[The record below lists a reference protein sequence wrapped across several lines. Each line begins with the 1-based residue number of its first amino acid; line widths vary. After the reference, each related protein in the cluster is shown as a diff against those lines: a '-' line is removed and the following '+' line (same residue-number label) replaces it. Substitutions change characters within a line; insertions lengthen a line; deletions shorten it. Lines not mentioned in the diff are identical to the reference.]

1 MPWQKT
7 RSRSAAPSDG
17 ARPPGLAL
25 REAGRRRT
33 RNPRTSNH
41 SAPTRSNLQLFP
53 EKTAVAGFIRR
64 HQLMEF
70 EKSRLEDLLAYLFC
84 KIPGVRLIG
93 RNVLTQ
99 DVSGEIDLIF
109 WNDKSVLEFLPNVLM
124 FECKNWD
131 GRVDSASVSFFNQ
144 SQSRSDG
151 RWRSRPHRDQ
161 DLHGL
166 P

>member
-70 EKSRLEDLLAYLFC
+70 EKSRLRASLRTTAIYADSHWPRRAVFCSAHVGESNDRLLA
-84 KIPGVRLIG
+84 
-93 RNVLTQ
+93 
-99 DVSGEIDLIF
+99 
-109 WNDKSVLEFLPNVLM
+109 
-124 FECKNWD
+124 
-131 GRVDSASVSFFNQ
+131 
-144 SQSRSDG
+144 
-151 RWRSRPHRDQ
+151 
-161 DLHGL
+161 
-166 P
+166 